1 MAALM
6 IYGCTSYTARLAL
19 EDAASLDL
27 SIILGGR
34 SENKIKTLASGLNLP
49 YRIFELDDAGLVD
62 ASLKD
67 VKVLLNCSGPC
78 KHTAQPLM
86 TACIRTGTHYI
97 DIAAELDSYERAL
110 QLDREARDARV
121 LLMPGCGGSVAMLG
135 CLANY
140 ALERVENPKSIDIAL
155 HVAGSI
161 SRGSAVSASE
171 GISNHYLKRAE
182 GVLVEEG
189 QGATLDFELPR
200 RQRSCGVFPMTLP
213 DLITIWKSTSVPNI
227 QTFVHVSAEE
237 HTFPTGSSQHM
248 PVGPTERQ
256 RKASPYHAAV
266 VVAGEDG
273 SVREAVLHTANGYT
287 FTAKASLEA
296 ARRILQGVKRTG
308 FQTPADVFG
317 MRFVGCV
324 AGSVTR

>member
-1 MAALM
+1 M

-110 QLDREARDARV
+110 QLDQEARDARV

-171 GISNHYLKRAE
+171 GISNHCLKRAE
-182 GVLVEEG
+182 GVLVEHE

-200 RQRSCGVFPMTLP
+200 RQRSCGVFPSDFTGSHHHLE
-213 DLITIWKSTSVPNI
+213 
-227 QTFVHVSAEE
+227 VHLRSQHPGFCSCFCRRAHLSNRILVAHACWSYQAAEE
-237 HTFPTGSSQHM
+237 SKSIPCCCGGGWRGWICPRSRVAHCQRLHIHCQSFSGGS
-248 PVGPTERQ
+248 
-256 RKASPYHAAV
+256 
-266 VVAGEDG
+266 
-273 SVREAVLHTANGYT
+273 
-287 FTAKASLEA
+287 
-296 ARRILQGVKRTG
+296 
-308 FQTPADVFG
+308 
-317 MRFVGCV
+317 
-324 AGSVTR
+324 